1 MQHFNE
7 ITFLIDKYLNN
18 QHNSYIKGKER
29 QNMQMTSAELT
40 DLMIDSAQNAVTTTE
55 EEFNLTL
62 DGSDQSID
70 LVDDVIL
77 SWLGRY
83 KDQVLEENAVFTI
96 CNIYGAYV
104 GEVFRNKV
112 GGNWAYD
119 ESDPD
124 APYVVLNY
132 AGSTYAFAGICY
144 QRLVNDSQISVRS
157 YYDQALAN
165 NRQ

>member
-1 MQHFNE
+1 
-7 ITFLIDKYLNN
+7 
-18 QHNSYIKGKER
+18 
-29 QNMQMTSAELT
+29 MQMTSAEIT
-40 DLMIDSAQNAVTTTE
+40 ELMIDSAKNAVITTE
-55 EEFNLTL
+55 QEFNLIL

-70 LVDDVIL
+70 LVDNVIL

-104 GEVFRNKV
+104 GEIFRNKV

-119 ESDPD
+119 ASDPE

-132 AGSTYAFAGICY
+132 ASSTYAFAGICY
-144 QRLVNDSQISVRS
+144 QRLVNDSQVSVRN

-165 NRQ
+165 NLQ

>member
-1 MQHFNE
+1 
-7 ITFLIDKYLNN
+7 
-18 QHNSYIKGKER
+18 
-29 QNMQMTSAELT
+29 MQMTTAELT
-40 DLMIDSAQNAVTTTE
+40 DLMIDSAQNAITTTE

-62 DGSDQSID
+62 DGSEQSID

-96 CNIYGAYV
+96 CNIYGAYI
-104 GEVFRNKV
+104 GEIFRNKV

-119 ESDPD
+119 ESNPD

-144 QRLVNDSQISVRS
+144 QRLVNDSQISARS

-165 NRQ
+165 NLQ

>member
-1 MQHFNE
+1 
-7 ITFLIDKYLNN
+7 
-18 QHNSYIKGKER
+18 
-29 QNMQMTSAELT
+29 MQMTPSELT
-40 DLMIDSAQNAVTTTE
+40 DLMIDSAQNAVTTTKD
-55 EEFNLTL
+55 EFNLTL
-62 DGSDQSID
+62 DGTEQSIE

-83 KDQVLEENAVFTI
+83 KDQALEENAVFTI
-96 CNIYGAYV
+96 CNIYGAYI
-104 GEVFRNKV
+104 GEIFRSKV

-119 ESDPD
+119 ESDID

-132 AGSTYAFAGICY
+132 LGNTYAFAGICY

-165 NRQ
+165 NIQ

>member
-1 MQHFNE
+1 
-7 ITFLIDKYLNN
+7 
-18 QHNSYIKGKER
+18 
-29 QNMQMTSAELT
+29 MQMTSAELT
-40 DLMIDSAQNAVTTTE
+40 DLMIDSAQNAITTTE
-55 EEFNLTL
+55 EEFNLIL
-62 DGSDQSID
+62 DGSVQSID

-96 CNIYGAYV
+96 CNIYGAYI
-104 GEVFRNKV
+104 GEIFRNKV

-119 ESDPD
+119 ESNPD

-144 QRLVNDSQISVRS
+144 QRLVNDSQISARS

-165 NRQ
+165 NLQ

>member
-1 MQHFNE
+1 
-7 ITFLIDKYLNN
+7 
-18 QHNSYIKGKER
+18 
-29 QNMQMTSAELT
+29 MTSAELK
-40 DLMIDSAQNAVTTTE
+40 DLMIDSAQNAITTTE
-55 EEFNLTL
+55 EEFNIVL

-83 KDQVLEENAVFTI
+83 KDQALEENAVFTI

-119 ESDPD
+119 ESNPD

-132 AGSTYAFAGICY
+132 AGRSYVFAGICY
-144 QRLVNDSQISVRS
+144 QRLVNDSQISIRS

-165 NRQ
+165 NLQ